1 MSIEDQFFLTAL
13 GNQKETNLQ
22 SAKKKL
28 KKRLAGET
36 PKTLQE
42 YADANDLTLAQAR
55 KELIDKGVRLQN
67 PTNFRN
73 IKEGA
78 GAFFTANYDLE
89 DQLEVLDSG
98 KVVAKNRPKSL
109 LGIPGLGRFATGMLD
124 LATVP
129 FGGLTDFD
137 QQGGLLGGKISGLG
151 YNINTGKYDVGISKS
166 GQKKL
171 LTDKVNEAMEDVE
184 FDPLGNIT
192 GGTGS
197 GSGSS
202 GSVMDQLMK
211 YKKEMGKFERKERR
225 KDMLDTQLNYIA
237 TEPIRQ
243 AFANRAAEAA
253 AQRGLRVRAAKEAMP
268 SNIQNIMLSKQAQA
282 ATASSAEAER
292 ARAAADQQDAATRF
306 AGLGMQRRFG

>member
-1 MSIEDQFFLTAL
+1 MSIEDQFFLAAL

-22 SAKKKL
+22 SAKRKFKK
-28 KKRLAGET
+28 KFAGDT

-42 YADANDLTLAQAR
+42 YADANDLTLAQAN

-73 IKEGA
+73 IKDGA

-89 DQLEVLDSG
+89 DQLEVLPSG
-98 KVVAKNRPKSL
+98 KVVAKNRPKNF
-109 LGIPGLGRFATGMLD
+109 GRFASGLLD
-124 LATVP
+124 IATL
-129 FGGLTDFD
+129 GTTDFD

-171 LTDKVNEAMEDVE
+171 LNEKVNEAMEDVE
-184 FDPLGNIT
+184 FDPLGNVV
-192 GGTGS
+192 GGSGTGS
-197 GSGSS
+197 GSS
-202 GSVMDQLMK
+202 GTVMDQLMK
-211 YKKEMGKFERKERR
+211 YKKEMGKFERGERR
-225 KDMLDTQLNYIA
+225 KEMLDTQLNYIA

-282 ATASSAEAER
+282 ATAASSEAER
-292 ARAAADQQDAATRF
+292 ARAAAAQQDAASRF
-306 AGLGMQRRFG
+306 AALGTTRRFG

>member
-1 MSIEDQFFLTAL
+1 MSIEDQFFLATL

-22 SAKKKL
+22 SAKKKF
-28 KKRLAGET
+28 KKRFAGET

-42 YADANDLTLAQAR
+42 FADANDLTLAQAR

-67 PTNFRN
+67 PTPFKD
-73 IKEGA
+73 IKKGY
-78 GAFFTANYDLE
+78 GAFTTANYDLE

-98 KVVAKNRPKSL
+98 RVVAKNRPK
-109 LGIPGLGRFATGMLD
+109 GFPGFLASTLD
-124 LATVP
+124 TMTLNI
-129 FGGLTDFD
+129 GDFD
-137 QQGGLLGGKISGLG
+137 QMGGGLGGKASGLG

-211 YKKEMGKFERKERR
+211 YKKEMSKFERGERK
-225 KDMLDTQLNYIA
+225 KDMLDTQLQYMA

-253 AQRGLRVRAAKEAMP
+253 AQRGLRIRAAQEAMP

-292 ARAAADQQDAATRF
+292 ARAAADQQDAASRF
-306 AGLGMQRRFG
+306 ASLGMQRRFG

>member
-1 MSIEDQFFLTAL
+1 MSIEDQFFLATL

-22 SAKKKL
+22 SAKKKF
-28 KKRLAGET
+28 KKRFAGET

-42 YADANDLTLAQAR
+42 FADANDLTLAQAR

-73 IKEGA
+73 IKDGA

-98 KVVAKNRPKSL
+98 KVVAKNRPK
-109 LGIPGLGRFATGMLD
+109 GLGRFASGLLD
-124 LATVP
+124 IATL
-129 FGGLTDFD
+129 GTTDFD

-171 LTDKVNEAMEDVE
+171 LNEKVEDAMEDVE

-211 YKKEMGKFERKERR
+211 YKKEMSKFERGERK
-225 KDMLDTQLNYIA
+225 KDMLDTQLQYMA

-253 AQRGLRVRAAKEAMP
+253 AQRGLRIRAAQEAMP

>member
-1 MSIEDQFFLTAL
+1 M
-13 GNQKETNLQ
+13 
-22 SAKKKL
+22 
-28 KKRLAGET
+28 
-36 PKTLQE
+36 
-42 YADANDLTLAQAR
+42 
-55 KELIDKGVRLQN
+55 
-67 PTNFRN
+67 
-73 IKEGA
+73 
-78 GAFFTANYDLE
+78 
-89 DQLEVLDSG
+89 
-98 KVVAKNRPKSL
+98 
-109 LGIPGLGRFATGMLD
+109 
-124 LATVP
+124 
-129 FGGLTDFD
+129 GG
-137 QQGGLLGGKISGLG
+137 GLGGKASGLG

-211 YKKEMGKFERKERR
+211 YKKEMSKFERGERK
-225 KDMLDTQLNYIA
+225 KDMLDTQLQYMA

-253 AQRGLRVRAAKEAMP
+253 AQRGLRIRAAQEAMP

-292 ARAAADQQDAATRF
+292 ARAAADQQDAASRF

>member
-1 MSIEDQFFLTAL
+1 MSIEDQFFLATL

-22 SAKKKL
+22 SAKKKF
-28 KKRLAGET
+28 KKRFAGET

-42 YADANDLTLAQAR
+42 YADANNLTLAQAR

-67 PTNFRN
+67 PTPFKD
-73 IKEGA
+73 IKSGY
-78 GAFFTANYDLE
+78 GAFTTANYDLE

-98 KVVAKNRPKSL
+98 KVVAKNRPK
-109 LGIPGLGRFATGMLD
+109 GLAGALASTLD
-124 LATVP
+124 T
-129 FGGLTDFD
+129 LTLNIGDFD
-137 QQGGLLGGKISGLG
+137 QKGGLLGGKMSGLG

-211 YKKEMGKFERKERR
+211 YKKEMSKFERGERK
-225 KDMLDTQLNYIA
+225 KDMLDTQLQYMA

-253 AQRGLRVRAAKEAMP
+253 AQRGLRIRAAQEAMP

>member
-13 GNQKETNLQ
+13 GGQKETNLQ
-22 SAKKKL
+22 SAKRKFKK
-28 KKRLAGET
+28 KFAGEI

-42 YADANDLTLAQAR
+42 YAKKNNLTLAQAN
-55 KELIDKGVRLQN
+55 KELTDKGVRLQT
-67 PTNFRN
+67 PTPFKD
-73 IKEGA
+73 IKSGY
-78 GAFFTANYDLE
+78 GAFTTANYDLE

-98 KVVAKNRPKSL
+98 RVVAKNRPK
-109 LGIPGLGRFATGMLD
+109 GFA
-124 LATVP
+124 
-129 FGGLTDFD
+129 GGLASTLDTLTLNIGDFD
-137 QQGGLLGGKISGLG
+137 QMGGGFGGKQSGLG

-171 LTDKVNEAMEDVE
+171 LTDKVESAMEDVE

-211 YKKEMGKFERKERR
+211 YKKEMSKFERGERK
-225 KDMLDTQLNYIA
+225 KDMLDTQLQYMA
-237 TEPIRQ
+237 TEPVRQ
-243 AFANRAAEAA
+243 AFLNRAAEQA
-253 AQRGLRVRAAKEAMP
+253 AQRGLRVRGALEAMP

>member
-1 MSIEDQFFLTAL
+1 MSIEDQFFLATL

-22 SAKKKL
+22 SAKKKF
-28 KKRLAGET
+28 KKRFAGET

-42 YADANDLTLAQAR
+42 YADANNLTLAQAR

-73 IKEGA
+73 IKDGA

-98 KVVAKNRPKSL
+98 KVVAKNRPK
-109 LGIPGLGRFATGMLD
+109 GLGRFASGLLD
-124 LATVP
+124 IATL
-129 FGGLTDFD
+129 GTTDFD

-171 LTDKVNEAMEDVE
+171 LNEKVEDAMEDVE

-211 YKKEMGKFERKERR
+211 YKKEMSKFERGERK
-225 KDMLDTQLNYIA
+225 KDMLDTQLQYMA

-253 AQRGLRVRAAKEAMP
+253 AQRGLRIRAAQEAMP

-292 ARAAADQQDAATRF
+292 ARAAADQQDAASRF

>member
-1 MSIEDQFFLTAL
+1 MSIEDQFFLATL

-22 SAKKKL
+22 SAKKKF
-28 KKRLAGET
+28 KKRFAGET

-42 YADANDLTLAQAR
+42 FADANDLTLAQAR

-73 IKEGA
+73 IKDGA

-98 KVVAKNRPKSL
+98 KVVAKNRPK
-109 LGIPGLGRFATGMLD
+109 GLGRFASGLLD
-124 LATVP
+124 IATL
-129 FGGLTDFD
+129 GTTDFD

-171 LTDKVNEAMEDVE
+171 LNEKVEDAMEDVE

-211 YKKEMGKFERKERR
+211 YKKEMSKFERGERK
-225 KDMLDTQLNYIA
+225 KDMLDTQLQYMA

-253 AQRGLRVRAAKEAMP
+253 AQRGLRIRAAQEAMP

-292 ARAAADQQDAATRF
+292 ARAAADQQDAASRF
-306 AGLGMQRRFG
+306 ASLGMQRRFG

>member
-1 MSIEDQFFLTAL
+1 MSIEDQFFLATL

-22 SAKKKL
+22 SAKRKF
-28 KKRLAGET
+28 KKRFAGET

-67 PTNFRN
+67 PTPFKD
-73 IKEGA
+73 IKSGY
-78 GAFFTANYDLE
+78 GAFTTANYDLE

-98 KVVAKNRPKSL
+98 KVVAKNRPK
-109 LGIPGLGRFATGMLD
+109 GLAGALASTLD
-124 LATVP
+124 T
-129 FGGLTDFD
+129 LTLNIGDFD
-137 QQGGLLGGKISGLG
+137 QKGGLLGGKMSGLG

-171 LTDKVNEAMEDVE
+171 LNEKVEDAMEDVE

-197 GSGSS
+197 GSSGS

-211 YKKEMGKFERKERR
+211 YKKEMSKFERGERK
-225 KDMLDTQLNYIA
+225 KDMLDTQLQYMA

-253 AQRGLRVRAAKEAMP
+253 AQRGLRIRAAQEAMP
-268 SNIQNIMLSKQAQA
+268 SNIQKIMSEKQVQQSL
-282 ATASSAEAER
+282 ASLTEAER
-292 ARAAADQQDAATRF
+292 QKATALQQAEASRF
-306 AGLGMQRRFG
+306 AGLGMQQKFGQTNPLIT

>member
-1 MSIEDQFFLTAL
+1 MSIEDQLLLTAL
-13 GNQKETNLQ
+13 GGQKETNLQ
-22 SAKKKL
+22 SAKRKFKK
-28 KKRLAGET
+28 KFAGET

-42 YADANDLTLAQAR
+42 YADANELTLAQANQ
-55 KELIDKGVRLQN
+55 ELRDKGVRLQN
-67 PTNFRN
+67 PTPFKD
-73 IKEGA
+73 IKKGY
-78 GAFFTANYDLE
+78 GAFTTANYDLE
-89 DQLEVLDSG
+89 DQLEVLESG
-98 KVVAKNRPKSL
+98 KVVSKNRPK
-109 LGIPGLGRFATGMLD
+109 GFAGALASTLD
-124 LATVP
+124 TMTLNI
-129 FGGLTDFD
+129 GDFD
-137 QQGGLLGGKISGLG
+137 QKGGGFGGKQSGLG
-151 YNINTGKYDVGISKS
+151 YNINTGKYDVGITKS

-184 FDPLGNIT
+184 FDPLGNVI
-192 GGTGS
+192 GGSGT

-211 YKKEMGKFERKERR
+211 YKKEMSKFERGERK
-225 KDMLDTQLNYIA
+225 KDMLDTQLQYMA

-243 AFANRAAEAA
+243 AFANKAAEAA
-253 AQRGLRVRAAKEAMP
+253 AQRGLRIRAAKEAMP

>member
-1 MSIEDQFFLTAL
+1 MSIEDQFLLTAL

-22 SAKKKL
+22 SAKRKFKK
-28 KKRLAGET
+28 KFAGET

-42 YADANDLTLAQAR
+42 YADANELTLAQANL
-55 KELIDKGVRLQN
+55 ELRDKGVRLQN
-67 PTNFRN
+67 PTPFKD
-73 IKEGA
+73 IKKGY
-78 GAFFTANYDLE
+78 GAFTTANYDLE
-89 DQLEVLDSG
+89 DQLEVLDG
-98 KVVAKNRPKSL
+98 GRVVAKNRPKGW
-109 LGIPGLGRFATGMLD
+109 LGGALSTLD
-124 LATVP
+124 TFTLNI
-129 FGGLTDFD
+129 GDFD
-137 QQGGLLGGKISGLG
+137 QMGGGFGGKMSGLG

-171 LTDKVNEAMEDVE
+171 LGDKVKEAMEDVE
-184 FDPLGNIT
+184 FDPLGNVV
-192 GGTGS
+192 GGSGT

-211 YKKEMGKFERKERR
+211 YKKEMSKFERGERK
-225 KDMLDTQLNYIA
+225 KDMLDTQLQYMA

-243 AFANRAAEAA
+243 AFANKAAEAA
-253 AQRGLRVRAAKEAMP
+253 AQRGLRIRAAKEGMP

-292 ARAAADQQDAATRF
+292 ARAAADQQDAASRF

>member
-13 GNQKETNLQ
+13 GGQKETNLQ
-22 SAKKKL
+22 SAKRKFKK
-28 KKRLAGET
+28 KFAGEI

-42 YADANDLTLAQAR
+42 YAKKNNLTLAQAN
-55 KELIDKGVRLQN
+55 KELTDKGVRLQT
-67 PTNFRN
+67 PTPFKD
-73 IKEGA
+73 IKSGY
-78 GAFFTANYDLE
+78 GAFTTANYDLE

-98 KVVAKNRPKSL
+98 RVVAKNRPK
-109 LGIPGLGRFATGMLD
+109 
-124 LATVP
+124 
-129 FGGLTDFD
+129 
-137 QQGGLLGGKISGLG
+137 GLLGGALSTLDTFTFNIGDFDQMGGGFGGKQSGLG

-171 LTDKVNEAMEDVE
+171 LTDKVESAMEDVE

-211 YKKEMGKFERKERR
+211 YKKEMSKFERGERK
-225 KDMLDTQLNYIA
+225 KDMLDTQLQYMA

-243 AFANRAAEAA
+243 AFLNRAAEQA
-253 AQRGLRVRAAKEAMP
+253 AQRGLRVRGALEAMP

-306 AGLGMQRRFG
+306 ASLGMQRRFG